1 MPVCE
6 GFRSLWVLALL
17 AGLVALA
24 GVAHALYARAVFLR
38 FRARPW
44 ADSPA
49 LPASVLR
56 PLHGA
61 EPRLAD
67 CLQRALAQRHGADW
81 ELLAAVSRPEDGA
94 RPVAEAAFALSPRGR
109 LLLRSEILGENRKVS
124 QLVHLAAEA
133 RYPVLV
139 AVDSD
144 MDCPPEWLSA
154 VTAPLAEPGVGL
166 VTCLYFGVPA
176 DGSPWSRLAALGVN
190 WHFLPNAALGES
202 LGKAEGCYGA
212 TMALRAETLAR
223 VGGFPRFLDVLAD
236 DHALGAAVRAAGLKV
251 VVPPLLPGHV
261 MAEPSFAALWAH
273 ELRWA
278 RTARLLRPWGHLGLG
293 LTHPIPWAL
302 LALLLLPG
310 LVSLAVLAAAL
321 AARAALAQAVN
332 RAAGEAGWPLLA
344 WLPIRDLLSFA
355 VWATALFP
363 GGVVW
368 QGRRL
373 SLGADGTITAA
384 PATNHEAASR

>member
-1 MPVCE
+1 L
-6 GFRSLWVLALL
+6 SVLAFL
-17 AGLVALA
+17 ASFLALA
-24 GVAHALYARAVFLR
+24 GVGQALYARAAFRRFLAR
-38 FRARPW
+38 SWPRA
-44 ADSPA
+44 PA

-61 EPRLAD
+61 EPRLAP
-67 CLQRALAQRHGADW
+67 CLGAALAQRHDAEW
-81 ELLAAVSRPEDGA
+81 ELLAAVARADDAA
-94 RPVAEAAFALSPRGR
+94 RPIAEAAFAGAPHAR
-109 LLLRSEILGENRKVS
+109 LLVRPAILGENRKVS

-133 RYPVLV
+133 RHPVLV

-144 MDCPPEWLSA
+144 MDCPPDWLTA

-166 VTCLYFGVPA
+166 VTCLYVGVPG

-190 WHFLPNAALGES
+190 WHFLPSAALGES
-202 LGKAEGCYGA
+202 LGRAEGCYGA

-223 VGGFPRFLDVLAD
+223 VGGFARFLDVLAD
-236 DHALGAAVRAAGLKV
+236 DHALGAAVRAQGLKV

-261 MAEPSFAALWAH
+261 MAEPGLGALWAH

-278 RTARLLRPWGHLGLG
+278 RTARLLRPWGHLGLA

-302 LALLLLPG
+302 LAFLLAPG
-310 LVSLAVLAAAL
+310 LVTLALLAL
-321 AARAALAQAVN
+321 ALAGRAVLAQAVN
-332 RAAGEAGWPLLA
+332 RAAGESGWPLLA

-373 SLGADGTITAA
+373 TLGADGTITAA
-384 PATNHEAASR
+384 PNVSNAGTTDEAASR

>member
-1 MPVCE
+1 
-6 GFRSLWVLALL
+6 VLVLI
-17 AGLVALA
+17 LVALA
-24 GVAHALYARAVFLR
+24 TGLLAIAGAAQALIARAAFRRFL
-38 FRARPW
+38 ARPW
-44 ADSPA
+44 PDRPA
-49 LPASVLR
+49 MAASVLK

-61 EPRLAD
+61 EPRLGP
-67 CLQRALAQRHGADW
+67 CLASALAQRHAAAW
-81 ELLAAVSRPEDGA
+81 ELLCAVAREEDAA
-94 RPVAEAAFALSPRGR
+94 RPIAEALLAGQPAAR
-109 LLLRSEILGENRKVS
+109 LLVRPAVLGENRKVS

-133 RYPVLV
+133 RHPVLV

-144 MDCPPEWLSA
+144 MDCPPEWLTA
-154 VTAPLAEPGVGL
+154 VTAPLADPRVGL
-166 VTCLYFGVPA
+166 VTCLYLGAAA
-176 DGSPWSRLAALGVN
+176 DASPWSRLAALGVN

-202 LGKAEGCYGA
+202 IGKAEGCYGA
-212 TMALRAETLAR
+212 TMAVRADTLAR
-223 VGGFPRFLDVLAD
+223 IGGFARFLDVLAD

-251 VVPPLLPGHV
+251 VVPPLLPRHV
-261 MAEPSFAALWAH
+261 MAEPGFGALWAH

-278 RTARLLRPWGHLGLG
+278 RTARLLRPWGHLGLA

-302 LALLLLPG
+302 LTMLLAPG
-310 LVSLAVLAAAL
+310 LVSLAVLGAAV
-321 AARAALAQAVN
+321 AARAALARAVN
-332 RAAGEAGWPLLA
+332 RAAGEGGWRLLA

-355 VWATALFP
+355 VWATALYP